1 MIPAGNTFY
10 LVGKLALGSGTSSWE
25 DYPDGYRIPYATK
38 NSTNPSTTDF
48 NIVPRVFLQDHKTI
62 ATFKIGAN
70 SLQKAYS
77 TIPDLRSTE
86 VLFGLSVDLEWKNG
100 LSFDVTLGN

>member
-1 MIPAGNTFY
+1 MN
-10 LVGKLALGSGTSSWE
+10 KGTGTLE
-25 DYPDGYRIPYATK
+25 EYNDGYRIPYATK
-38 NSTNPSTTDF
+38 NTTDDAS
-48 NIVPRVFLQDHKTI
+48 IKITPRVFLQDHQAV

-86 VLFGLSVDLEWKNG
+86 VLFGLSVDLVWKSG
-100 LSFDVTLGN
+100 LTFDVPM